1 MQEENKQLKGEVK
14 ALQESIEFQ
23 NETYENIKKDMTE
36 EKQKLETDNR
46 NNEEVQKL
54 IQQNTEMKEQIA
66 ELEDRHR
73 RNNLRFMGIKEKSE
87 VERETLEESETKKK
101 VFLQEKLGLETDEIT
116 TERAHRI
123 GNKEERK
130 RRTIITK
137 FLNNKQHEKLLN
149 KYKELKLWE
158 DQIYI
163 NEDLSDY
170 IVEKRRILLKRVK
183 EIMVRGKFVKVIY
196 NRLVSY

>member
-1 MQEENKQLKGEVK
+1 MAKNFTMAQLKE
-14 ALQESIEFQ
+14 LLDI
-23 NETYENIKKDMTE
+23 NENTATV
-36 EKQKLETDNR
+36 EKQKPETGYK
-46 NNEEVQKL
+46 NNEVVQNF
-54 IQQNTEMKEQIA
+54 IQQNTDMKEQIA
-66 ELEDRHR
+66 ELENRHR

-101 VFLQEKLGLETDEIT
+101 VFLQEIT
-116 TERAHRI
+116 IERAHRI

-137 FLNNKQHEKLLN
+137 FLNNKQREKLLN

-163 NEDLSDY
+163 NEDLSEY

-183 EIMVRGKFVKVIY
+183 EIMERGEFAKVIY